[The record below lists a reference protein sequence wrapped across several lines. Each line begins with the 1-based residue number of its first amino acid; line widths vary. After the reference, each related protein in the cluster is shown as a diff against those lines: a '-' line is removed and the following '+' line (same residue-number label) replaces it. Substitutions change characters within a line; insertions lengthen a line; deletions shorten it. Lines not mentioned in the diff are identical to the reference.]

1 MSEFNL
7 TPTIVGGG
15 TFKTGFTS
23 DQKHIT
29 GNIDVVNATS
39 FKAKFT
45 SDQKKMAGDMGVV
58 NATSDNYNDLSNKPS
73 INGVILIGNKTSEE
87 LNIAGDKTFVYTQA
101 VSSDVWEIQ
110 HNLDK
115 YPAVVVVDSGNS
127 VVVGEIVYIDK
138 NNVRITFTSVF
149 SGKAYFN

>member
-7 TPTIVGGG
+7 TPTIISGG
-15 TFKTGFTS
+15 TFKAGFTTN
-23 DQKHIT
+23 QKQLN
-29 GNIDVVNATS
+29 GS
-39 FKAKFT
+39 
-45 SDQKKMAGDMGVV
+45 MGVV

-73 INGVILIGNKTSEE
+73 INGVVLVGNKTGEE
-87 LNIAGDKTFVYTQA
+87 LGIIYDKTFVYNQVT
-101 VSSDVWEIQ
+101 SSYVWEIE

-115 YPAVVVVDSGNS
+115 YPSVTVVDSGGS

-138 NNVRITFTSVF
+138 NNIRITFASAF

>member
-15 TFKTGFTS
+15 TFKAGFTTNQTQLNGS
-23 DQKHIT
+23 
-29 GNIDVVNATS
+29 
-39 FKAKFT
+39 
-45 SDQKKMAGDMGVV
+45 MGVV

-73 INGVILIGNKTSEE
+73 INGVVLVGNKTGKE
-87 LNIAGDKTFVYTQA
+87 LGIVYDKTFIYNQA
-101 VSSDVWEIQ
+101 TSSDVWEIE

-115 YPAVVVVDSGNS
+115 YPSVTVVDSGGS

-138 NNVRITFTSVF
+138 NNVRITFTSAF
-149 SGKAYFN
+149 SGKAYLN